1 MLTPRILK
9 RICQIITGGSG
20 GYAPPQGYGLYR
32 SATRL
37 EQLFWEAGYKLQV
50 IGSRLPC
57 VLAALEAINNS
68 EDGKQTLESLL
79 TYALSPREYQDQS
92 HRARDLDV
100 LSECLR
106 EEGFQYVY
114 EGHKIRL
121 YSLDNSL
128 IILDDLRQKAATF
141 DLDAVRLDLDRA
153 RGAASTDPEDAITAA
168 CSLLESLFRT
178 IILASGE
185 DLPEKKDIGGLWKA
199 VQRILNLAPDR
210 SDLPPEV
217 ADDVR
222 KLLGSISNSVCHI
235 GSLRTHAGDA
245 HGRESG
251 RKRVDP
257 RIARFAI
264 NSAQAS
270 ALFCIETWERIFPG
284 KPLKATAF
292 APTEY
297 AA

>member
-1 MLTPRILK
+1 MLTSRILK

-20 GYAPPQGYGLYR
+20 GYVPPLGYGLYR

-37 EQLFWEAGYKLQV
+37 EQLFWEAGYKLEFS
-50 IGSRLPC
+50 GSRLPS
-57 VLAALEAINNS
+57 VLAALEEINNS

-79 TYALSPREYQDQS
+79 TYALSSGEYRDETA
-92 HRARDLDV
+92 RTRDLDI
-100 LSECLR
+100 LGESLR
-106 EEGFQYVY
+106 EEGFRYVY

-121 YSLDNSL
+121 YRLDNSL
-128 IILDDLRQKAATF
+128 IILDDLGLKTAAF
-141 DLDAVRLDLDRA
+141 DLDTVRLDLDRA
-153 RGAASTDPEDAITAA
+153 RSAANIDPEDAITAA

-178 IILASGE
+178 FILASGE
-185 DLPEKKDIGGLWKA
+185 DLPEKKDIGGLWKV
-199 VQRILNLAPDR
+199 VQKLLHLAPDR

-222 KLLGSISNSVCHI
+222 KLLGSMSNSVCHI

-251 RKRVDP
+251 RKRVDA

-270 ALFCIETWERIFPG
+270 ALFCIETWERLFPG
-284 KPLKATAF
+284 RPLKTM
-292 APTEY
+292 APEPNVR

>member
-9 RICQIITGGSG
+9 RICELITGGSG
-20 GYAPPQGYGLYR
+20 GYAPPLGYGLYR
-32 SATRL
+32 SAPRL
-37 EQLFWEAGYKLQV
+37 EQLFWEAGYKLQ
-50 IGSRLPC
+50 IAGSRLPSA
-57 VLAALEAINNS
+57 LSALEDINS
-68 EDGKQTLESLL
+68 SDDGQRTIEALL
-79 TYALSPREYQDQS
+79 TYALSPREYGEETA
-92 HRARDLDV
+92 RMRDLDI

-106 EEGFQYVY
+106 EEGFKHVY
-114 EGHKIRL
+114 EGHKIKL
-121 YSLDNSL
+121 YRLDNSL
-128 IILDDLRQKAATF
+128 IILDDLSKKTVAF
-141 DLDAVRLDLDRA
+141 DLDTVRLDLDRA
-153 RGAASTDPEDAITAA
+153 RSAANHDPEDAITAA

-185 DLPEKKDIGGLWKA
+185 ELPEKKDIGGLWKV
-199 VQRILNLAPDR
+199 VQKILRLTPDR
-210 SDLPPEV
+210 SDLPSEV

-222 KLLGSISNSVCHI
+222 KLLGSMSNSVCHI

-251 RKRVDP
+251 RKRVDA

-270 ALFCIETWERIFPG
+270 ALFCIETWERLFPG
-284 KPLKATAF
+284 KALNVSVPVQSSC
-292 APTEY
+292 